1 MQTLQWWSFPEVDQ
15 PKAIIGPI
23 DDLSFV
29 PNISIGNVIL
39 ACAPHENPAV
49 VQNSNKY
56 FQLPSFGDKT
66 MPANDAANV
75 TTLNKIVFRLPT
87 MSYNRL
93 NTCIST
99 ISTRKSLEHSEPS
112 PAAIQAIIHQRTN
125 QKALLIAWT

>member
-1 MQTLQWWSFPEVDQ
+1 M
-15 PKAIIGPI
+15 

-39 ACAPHENPAV
+39 ACAPQENPAV

-66 MPANDAANV
+66 MPANDAAKV

-93 NTCIST
+93 NIGSVSGGLMKYE
-99 ISTRKSLEHSEPS
+99 IFKRNLQNIVNRHL
-112 PAAIQAIIHQRTN
+112 QRSK
-125 QKALLIAWT
+125 Q